1 MRITQGAFSFLPD
14 LTDDEIKKQLD
25 YCLDNGWAVSIEH
38 TDDAHPRNIYWDMW
52 GAPMFDLRDPAGVM
66 TELAECR
73 LAHPSDYIRINA
85 FDSTH
90 GVESIALSFFVHRPE
105 DEPGFRLDRTETS
118 GRTQRYAL
126 VSYAV
131 DRAAQGE
138 RYGSQG

>member
-1 MRITQGAFSFLPD
+1 MRITQGAFSFLSD

-25 YCLDNGWAVSIEH
+25 YCLDHGWAVSIEH

-73 LAHPSDYIRINA
+73 LAQPSDYIRVNA

-90 GVESIALSFFVHRPE
+90 GVESIALSFIVNRP
-105 DEPGFRLDRTETS
+105 DVEPGFRIDRTETA

-131 DRAAQGE
+131 DRSAQGE
-138 RYGSQG
+138 RYDAKA